1 MDAEGKN
8 GVTPLHVAVHYDNQ
22 NLAMLL
28 LLLDKGRAHPHSV
41 AKNGYT
47 PLHTS
52 AEKKQINIAKTLL
65 DYEGKVDAEYKAR
78 FSPLHLASQE
88 DHRRLLGS

>member
-1 MDAEGKN
+1 MWRSITITRTLQCCDW
-8 GVTPLHVAVHYDNQ
+8 T
-22 NLAMLL
+22 
-28 LLLDKGRAHPHSV
+28 RAHPHSV

-65 DYEGKVDAEYKAR
+65 DYEGKVDAECKAR

-88 DHRRLLGS
+88 GHRRLLGS